1 MRGGSVLV
9 GDGDTR
15 VEEGVEGVEGEK
27 ERTRGHSTLVGL
39 CFRRCL
45 LLNGGSVV
53 MVEQLRCEL
62 CTQH

>member
-1 MRGGSVLV
+1 MV

-27 ERTRGHSTLVGL
+27 ERTRGHSTLVVLYFG
-39 CFRRCL
+39 RCL

-53 MVEQLRCEL
+53 IMEQLRCGFVFN
-62 CTQH
+62 TD